1 MDRAQLKSASTG
13 EGPAGPSVGSSW
25 SVAPPSLEKPMR
37 APSTR
42 WAAGWVATEAGPNSV
57 PQLTAY
63 VSAFPW
69 NLTLNSY
76 VVPHA
81 GPPE

>member
-1 MDRAQLKSASTG
+1 
-13 EGPAGPSVGSSW
+13 
-25 SVAPPSLEKPMR
+25 MR
-37 APSTR
+37 APSTG